1 MTRTEIE
8 TWLAGPGRKH
18 VEAAAKADCESG
30 KYDWEDFADSLKNKY
45 IIAAEAH
52 LTAFLTSMLEDG
64 TAATHTGW
72 NSMIAAVKEREFP
85 VIIIKLE
92 AQ

>member
-18 VEAAAKADCESG
+18 VEAAA
-30 KYDWEDFADSLKNKY
+30 
-45 IIAAEAH
+45 AEIHKRIYVLSSPARQLATH
-52 LTAFLTSMLEDG
+52 SLTAFLTSMLEDG
-64 TAATHTGW
+64 TARVSKTSGFGYLGLQDKVVQIPAYQ
-72 NSMIAAVKEREFP
+72 E
-85 VIIIKLE
+85 IIIKLE